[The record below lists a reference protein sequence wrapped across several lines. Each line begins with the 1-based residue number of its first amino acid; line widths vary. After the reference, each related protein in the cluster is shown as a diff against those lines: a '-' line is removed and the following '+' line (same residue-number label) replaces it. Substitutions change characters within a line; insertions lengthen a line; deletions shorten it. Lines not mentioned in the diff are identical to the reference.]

1 LLRLLLLRLT
11 LLLLRLAL
19 LLLLLPAILLTLIA
33 VLAVLMPVAAL
44 LRAGESGCAQHDR
57 QTQGR
62 RRSQMLQI
70 YAAHEYSFL
79 EN

>member
-1 LLRLLLLRLT
+1 LRLLLLRLT

-19 LLLLLPAILLTLIA
+19 LLLLLPAVLLTLIA
-33 VLAVLMPVAAL
+33 VLAVMPVAAL
-44 LRAGESGCAQHDR
+44 LRAGESGCAQHDC

-62 RRSQMLQI
+62 RRSQTLQI